1 MNKYKRVFLY
11 LFSSTSSF
19 IIDIIVFSILSIW
32 FDIILSSY
40 IARLISSIYNY
51 LINKVI
57 VFENKTKK
65 NIKSFILYFLL
76 VLINITISGFSVDFI
91 YKNIHLNATI
101 TKVLI
106 DTIIFIANYYLQKYI
121 IFKK

>member
-1 MNKYKRVFLY
+1 MGKFKRVFLY

-19 IIDIIVFSILSIW
+19 ILDILVFSFFGIW
-32 FDIILSSY
+32 FNIILSSY
-40 IARLISSIYNY
+40 LARLISSIYNY
-51 LINKVI
+51 IINKVF

-65 NIKSFILYFLL
+65 NIKSLILYFLL

-91 YKNIHLNATI
+91 YKNVHFNATI

-106 DTIIFIANYYLQKYI
+106 DTIIFVANYYLQKYV

>member
-1 MNKYKRVFLY
+1 MGKFKRVFLY

-19 IIDIIVFSILSIW
+19 ILDILVFSFFDIW
-32 FDIILSSY
+32 FNIILSSY
-40 IARLISSIYNY
+40 LARLISSIYNY
-51 LINKVI
+51 IINKMF

-65 NIKSFILYFLL
+65 NIKSLILYFLL

-91 YKNIHLNATI
+91 YKNVHVNATI

-106 DTIIFIANYYLQKYI
+106 DTIIFVSNYYLQKYV
-121 IFKK
+121 IFKE

>member
-1 MNKYKRVFLY
+1 MNKYKRIFLY

-19 IIDIIVFSILSIW
+19 IIDIVVFSILSIW
-32 FDIILSSY
+32 FNIILSSY
-40 IARLISSIYNY
+40 LARLISSIYNY
-51 LINKVI
+51 IINKVI